1 VRLHLGPLTIEQY
14 RMFLPTG
21 NARPVLQRWMQQL
34 LGDELEWDAELVL
47 EKAQVPLT
55 RLGDAKGNA
64 PRLGWVSW
72 LGQRKRSRDA
82 ADVRIGNQSFNKP
95 IFIRSEEIR
104 SPS

>member
-1 VRLHLGPLTIEQY
+1 
-14 RMFLPTG
+14 MFLPIG

-47 EKAQVPLT
+47 EKTQVPLT
-55 RLGDAKGNA
+55 RLGDAKGNG

-72 LGQRKRSRDA
+72 LGQRTRSRDA
-82 ADVRIGNQSFNKP
+82 ADVRIGSQPFNQP